1 MIQIN
6 IKKDDFLSS
15 LKRESRRM
23 FDITRTQINVEDI
36 TDISL
41 SVPFTLDNNQEYVR
55 VQAFYADKSI
65 PHSFSSITKM
75 EVLPIFN

>member
-6 IKKDDFLSS
+6 IKKEDFLSA

-23 FDITRTQINVEDI
+23 FDITRTQINAEDI

-65 PHSFSSITKM
+65 PLSFLVKNSKKSGVK
-75 EVLPIFN
+75 